1 MNKLIRNILFP
12 LLVLLFSCDKPG
24 LFVSCSDCKEEDP
37 VEVLIEAKIDP
48 YELTNHSCEIS
59 IFEGNLEDNILI
71 SKYTS
76 DTSPV
81 IIKVHINKKYTIMA
95 EYYRYGTFY
104 TAFDS
109 ATPRVRYEKDLCEKP
124 CYLVYDN
131 KVDLRIKY
139 TL

>member
-37 VEVLIEAKIDP
+37 VDVSLEIKIDP

-59 IFEGNLEDNILI
+59 IFEGNLEENILI
-71 SKYTS
+71 GKYSADKSPTS
-76 DTSPV
+76 
-81 IIKVHINKKYTIMA
+81 IKVRVNKKYTVTGT
-95 EYYRYGTFY
+95 YYNYGIFY
-104 TAFDS
+104 TAVDS
-109 ATPRVRYEKDLCEKP
+109 ATPKVQFESDLCEKP

-131 KVDLRIKY
+131 KLDLRIKY